1 MHADI
6 RLTLDQIHLVI
17 AALGQLCGKAVAANE
32 AELYGLADATLQ
44 IFEAHEKALKRREL

>member
-17 AALGQLCGKAVAANE
+17 AALGQLCGKAIAANE
-32 AELYGLADATLQ
+32 AELYGLAYSTQQ
-44 IFEAHEKALKRREL
+44 IFEAHEKALKRSEP